1 VSAVI
6 VIRFIV
12 ALVVSLVVVVTAAS
26 FIYNA
31 VTSDENVPVRQLWKG
46 KFVEADGVLT
56 AYREWGTS
64 GPPIVLVGGFLEPTF
79 VWQDIGPRLAG
90 AGHRVYALDLDGFG
104 YSQRRGPSTLQEW
117 ADQVEAFSRALGISK
132 PEVVGHSLGAAVAV
146 EVARRGFAS
155 RAVLLDGDALRTG
168 GPPRLAGKVLAHT
181 PLLTSAI
188 RLLSGW
194 DWAVK
199 RMLKSAYG
207 PNRPPLDA
215 TEINRWTDPFR
226 AKDARQG
233 LERVARNGIAG
244 FSRSDLKR
252 MKIKALVVWGADDS
266 VDDVAAGRTSARD
279 LRAQFVEI
287 PGAGHL
293 SMLARPGLVASAIA
307 P

>member
-1 VSAVI
+1 MI

-31 VTSDENVPVRQLWKG
+31 LTSDANVPVRQLWKG

-79 VWQDIGPRLAG
+79 VWQDVGPRLAA

-104 YSQRRGPSTLQEW
+104 YSERRGPSTLQEW
-117 ADQVEAFSRALGISK
+117 ADQVEAFSRALGLAK

-155 RAVLLDGDALRTG
+155 RAVLLDGDGLRSG

-181 PLLTSAI
+181 PFLTSAI
-188 RLLSGW
+188 RLLTGW
-194 DWAVK
+194 DWAAK
-199 RMLKSAYG
+199 RILKSAYA
-207 PNRPPLDA
+207 PNRLPLDA
-215 TEINRWTDPFR
+215 TEINRWTDQFR
-226 AKDARQG
+226 AKDARKG
-233 LERVARNGIAG
+233 LERIARNGIVG
-244 FSRSDLKR
+244 FSRFELER
-252 MKIKALVVWGADDS
+252 MKIKALVVWGAEDS
-266 VDDVAAGRTSARD
+266 VDNGTAGRASARD
-279 LRAQFVEI
+279 LGAQFVEI